1 MSENSDEAETVQLKA
16 EVPKHLKE
24 QVKSEL
30 GYGGIKQVVV
40 DKLKEIARG
49 QTVEQAE
56 RENEIRLETA
66 LDGYD
71 KMMARADECDGVIDG
86 MADKLRQDAIEQIHA
101 VARENRDVMAD
112 AQAEVADSIDTE
124 YETLMDE
131 LEQMLENG
139 NRVWE
144 SHGTVEE
151 AAQKAGRGHTP
162 ADVIAELKERKPDVD
177 ESQFEK
183 NKPYE
188 SHAPTE
194 PNFSS
199 TGGD

>member
-30 GYGGIKQVVV
+30 GYGGITQVVT

-66 LDGYD
+66 LDGSER
-71 KMMARADECDGVIDG
+71 MFARADECDGVIDG
-86 MADKLRQDAIEQIHA
+86 MAEKLRRDAIDQIHA
-101 VARENRDVMAD
+101 VARENREQMAD
-112 AQAEVADSIDTE
+112 ARAEVEDAIETE
-124 YETLMDE
+124 YETLMHE
-131 LEQMLENG
+131 LEQMLEDG
-139 NRVWE
+139 QRVWE
-144 SHGTVEE
+144 SHGTVED

-162 ADVIAELKERKPDVD
+162 ADVIDELKERKPDIDD
-177 ESQFEK
+177 EKFEENPPDTRQK
-183 NKPYE
+183 
-188 SHAPTE
+188 S

-199 TGGD
+199 TSGD